1 VFFHVL
7 ALAAIYTLSLHDAL
21 PISVEKLTLF
31 CMLPQNDPSYTPS
44 QLTATMAPPQMPT
57 TLKISVSNGSEMKPA
72 HRRGAT
78 MYLSGSTPIISK
90 LDSCSVD
97 FMLPISAA
105 SADPARPANSSAVT
119 TGPSSRSRVRATVCP
134 TACSEP

>member
-1 VFFHVL
+1 TRLFIIPL
-7 ALAAIYTLSLHDAL
+7 RT
-21 PISVEKLTLF
+21 SVEKLTLF

-57 TLKISVSNGSEMKPA
+57 TLKISVSNGNEMKPA

-78 MYLSGSTPIISK
+78 MYLSGSTPIISR
-90 LDSCSVD
+90 LDNCSVD

-105 SADPARPANSSAVT
+105 SAEPARPVNGNAVT
-119 TGPSSRSRVRATVCP
+119 TDRSSRSSVSATIDP
-134 TACSEP
+134 TACSAL